1 MPAVSVAG
9 EAGFSFYGPGRD
21 REGLAMTGMFIRW
34 LILTVAVLAAAY
46 FVEGIHVASFW
57 SAFFAAAALG
67 ILNTILKPVLIIVTL
82 PVNILT
88 LGLFTL
94 VINALLLK
102 MASGVIPGFDVQGF
116 WPAVLGAILISIVSW
131 ILNSFFSG
139 PGPGFRSG
147 PGTRRSGNGTIDLT
161 RRGGDR
167 WE

>member
-1 MPAVSVAG
+1 
-9 EAGFSFYGPGRD
+9 
-21 REGLAMTGMFIRW
+21 MTGLFIRW
-34 LILTVAVLAAAY
+34 LILTAAVLAAAY
-46 FVEGIHVASFW
+46 FVEGIRVTSFW

-67 ILNTILKPVLIIVTL
+67 VLNTILKPVLIIITL

-131 ILNSFFSG
+131 ILNSLFPRSG
-139 PGPGFRSG
+139 DGFRSG
-147 PGTRRSGNGTIDLT
+147 PGPRRSGDDAIDLT

>member
-1 MPAVSVAG
+1 
-9 EAGFSFYGPGRD
+9 
-21 REGLAMTGMFIRW
+21 MTGLFLRW

-46 FVEGIHVASFW
+46 FVDGIRVAGFG

-67 ILNTILKPVLIIVTL
+67 VLNTLLRPILIIITL

-116 WPAVLGAILISIVSW
+116 WPAVLGSLLISLVSW
-131 ILNSFFSG
+131 LLNSFFA
-139 PGPGFRSG
+139 GPGFRSG
-147 PGTRRSGNGTIDLT
+147 PRRERDGTIDLT

>member
-1 MPAVSVAG
+1 
-9 EAGFSFYGPGRD
+9 
-21 REGLAMTGMFIRW
+21 MTGLFIRW
-34 LILTVAVLAAAY
+34 LVLTVAVLAAAY

-67 ILNTILKPVLIIVTL
+67 VLNTLLKPVLIIVTL

-116 WPAVLGAILISIVSW
+116 WPAVLGALLISIVSW

-139 PGPGFRSG
+139 SGTVFRVGPGP
-147 PGTRRSGNGTIDLT
+147 RRGKDDAIDLS
-161 RRGGDR
+161 RRGDDR

>member
-1 MPAVSVAG
+1 
-9 EAGFSFYGPGRD
+9 
-21 REGLAMTGMFIRW
+21 MTGLFVRW

-46 FVEGIHVASFW
+46 LVDGIRVAGFG

-67 ILNTILKPVLIIVTL
+67 ILNTLLKPILIVITL

-94 VINALLLK
+94 VINALLLM

-116 WPAVLGAILISIVSW
+116 WPAVLGALLISIVSW
-131 ILNSFFSG
+131 LLNSFFSG
-139 PGPGFRSG
+139 PGPGDRSRPG
-147 PGTRRSGNGTIDLT
+147 PGRSRDGTIDLT
-161 RRGGDR
+161 RRGDDR

>member
-1 MPAVSVAG
+1 
-9 EAGFSFYGPGRD
+9 
-21 REGLAMTGMFIRW
+21 MFVRW
-34 LILTVAVLAAAY
+34 LILTVAVLASAY
-46 FVEGIHVASFW
+46 FVEGIRVTGFW

-67 ILNTILKPVLIIVTL
+67 VLNTLLKPILIVVTL

-102 MASGVIPGFDVQGF
+102 MASGVIPGFDVEGF
-116 WPAVLGAILISIVSW
+116 WPAVLGALLISIVSW

-139 PGPGFRSG
+139 PGPGFRSAPPRRG
-147 PGTRRSGNGTIDLT
+147 PDETIDLT
-161 RRGGDR
+161 RRGDDR

>member
-1 MPAVSVAG
+1 
-9 EAGFSFYGPGRD
+9 
-21 REGLAMTGMFIRW
+21 MTGLFVRW

-46 FVEGIHVASFW
+46 FVDGIRVAGFG
-57 SAFFAAAALG
+57 SAFFAAAVLG
-67 ILNTILKPVLIIVTL
+67 ILNTILKPVLIVITL

-116 WPAVLGAILISIVSW
+116 WPAVFGAILISIVSW
-131 ILNSFFSG
+131 ILNSFFAG
-139 PGPGFRSG
+139 PRPGFRSA
-147 PGTRRSGNGTIDLT
+147 PRSRGEDDTIDLT